1 MGEYQSYS
9 INLEC
14 LILILGDFFNLGL
27 LFWGGWVVVFYFFWG
42 GGVYFIV
49 CLSVVSFVVVF
60 NIFSFF
66 FKFIYLLGKGGG
78 VCTCLCKKKCR
89 RLLNFIDLNILPN
102 FYLILFHRVLKICKY
117 YFKGAIKKE
126 DEGIRHVK
134 CLH

>member
-60 NIFSFF
+60 NIFSIFLNL
-66 FKFIYLLGKGGG
+66 FIYWGRGGYAH
-78 VCTCLCKKKCR
+78 VCVKKKCR

>member
-27 LFWGGWVVVFYFFWG
+27 LFWGGWVVVFYFFWC

-60 NIFSFF
+60 NIFSIFLNL
-66 FKFIYLLGKGGG
+66 FIYWGRGGG
-78 VCTCLCKKKCR
+78 YAHVCVKK
-89 RLLNFIDLNILPN
+89 N
-102 FYLILFHRVLKICKY
+102 V
-117 YFKGAIKKE
+117 E
-126 DEGIRHVK
+126 DS
-134 CLH
+134 